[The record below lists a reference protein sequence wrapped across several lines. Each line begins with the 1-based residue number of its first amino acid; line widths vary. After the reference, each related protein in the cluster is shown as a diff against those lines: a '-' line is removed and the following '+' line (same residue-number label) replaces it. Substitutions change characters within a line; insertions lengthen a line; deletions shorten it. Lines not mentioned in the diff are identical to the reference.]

1 MPKRSSRGPDSAIGS
16 ELQTKAPTPKVSSA
30 SSPKRQKRPSPDEI
44 AGFQPIPELLR
55 PNLDVLF
62 VGINPG
68 VVSGQK
74 QLHFGNPQ
82 NYFWRGL
89 YQSGLVPEEMRP
101 EDGSMLSQRWNMSI
115 VNLVQRTTPSTSD
128 LSRKEMREAVP
139 ELCRKIRTC
148 CPKIIC
154 FVGKGIYEAFV
165 GYLRFDLGL
174 QPEVYDLDC
183 KCDLTQNQQ
192 QQQQLPP
199 LRQLSSSDEIQC
211 AGTQPAI
218 PSFAYIFVMP
228 STSGR
233 AAAYRIADK
242 LQYFRQLK
250 HVRDC
255 AVDAAAQ
262 GVAPSIN
269 HDLLDSLD
277 PRQVVRS
284 TYFSQTKKN
293 K

>member
-1 MPKRSSRGPDSAIGS
+1 MPKRSSRGSESAIGS
-16 ELQTKAPTPKVSSA
+16 ELRSKASTPKAAAVA
-30 SSPKRQKRPSPDEI
+30 APKRQKRPSPDEI
-44 AGFQPIPELLR
+44 AGFQPIPEILR
-55 PNLDVLF
+55 PNLDLLF

-89 YQSGLVPEEMRP
+89 YQSELVPEEMRP

-139 ELCRKIRTC
+139 ELCRKISTC
-148 CPKIIC
+148 RPKIIC

-183 KCDLTQNQQ
+183 KRDLT

-233 AAAYRIADK
+233 AAAYRITDK

-262 GVAPSIN
+262 GVAPSID

-284 TYFSQTKKN
+284 TYFSQIK
-293 K
+293 